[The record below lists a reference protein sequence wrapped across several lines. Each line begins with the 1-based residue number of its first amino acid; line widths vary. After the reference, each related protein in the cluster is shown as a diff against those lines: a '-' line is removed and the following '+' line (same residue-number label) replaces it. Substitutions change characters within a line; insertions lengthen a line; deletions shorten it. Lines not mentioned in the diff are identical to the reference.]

1 MSFADVL
8 IVGGGHGGA
17 QAALALRQRGFT
29 GSIVMVTR
37 EAYPPYERPPL
48 SKDYLAGTRPF
59 EKMLIRPESFWSDRE
74 IDIRTRCAVM
84 SIEPQL
90 RSVELSD
97 GSRLDYHTLIWAAGG
112 NPRLLPCDGADLD
125 GVHAIRTRADVDR
138 IRAQV
143 DGGVKKV
150 AVIGGGYIGLEA
162 AAVFRTLGLPVTVI
176 EREGR
181 VLSRVAGPALSTFY
195 EAEHRRQG
203 VDLMLG
209 YAVDALLGDEDGKV
223 RAVSF
228 TDAEGTAAEIE
239 ADLVIV
245 GIGIVPAVGPLLS
258 AGAAGTNGVDVDP
271 FCRTSLDDTYAIG
284 DCAAHANPYADNKVI
299 RLESVQNATDMASTV
314 ARHLTGEREPYETI
328 PWFWSNQYDLRLQ
341 TIGFSTEDDE
351 AVIRGDPDT
360 RSFSIVYLRDG
371 GRVAAIDCVNS
382 TRDYAQGR
390 RLIEARS
397 VPDRDALADPDVA
410 LKSLL

>member
-29 GSIVMVTR
+29 GRVVMIAR
-37 EAYPPYERPPL
+37 EPSLPYERPPL

-59 EKMLIRPESFWSDRE
+59 EKMLIRPESFWAERDIE
-74 IDIRTRCAVM
+74 IRSRCAVVA
-84 SIEPQL
+84 INPQL

-97 GSRLDYHTLIWAAGG
+97 GSRLDYHSLIWAAGG
-112 NPRLLPCDGADLD
+112 DPRRLSCPGADLD
-125 GVHAIRTRADVDR
+125 GIHSIRTRADVDR
-138 IRAQV
+138 IRAQM
-143 DGGVKKV
+143 DGGVRRV

-162 AAVFRTLGLPVTVI
+162 AAVFRAAGLPVTVI

-181 VLSRVAGPALSTFY
+181 VLSRVAGPALSGFY
-195 EAEHRRQG
+195 AAEHRRQG
-203 VDLMLG
+203 VDLLLG
-209 YAVDALLGDEDGKV
+209 QTVEGLLGDEDGKV

-228 TDAEGTAAEIE
+228 TDTEGTVGEIE

-245 GIGIVPAVGPLLS
+245 GIGIVPAVGPLLA
-258 AGAAGTNGVDVDP
+258 AGAAGTNGVDVDD

-299 RLESVQNATDMASTV
+299 RLESVQNATDMANTV
-314 ARHLTGEREPYETI
+314 ARHLTGEREPYATI

-341 TIGFSTEDDE
+341 TVGFSTDQDE
-351 AVIRGDPDT
+351 AVVRGDPDS
-360 RSFSIVYLRDG
+360 RSFSVVYLRDG
-371 GRVAAIDCVNS
+371 RVAALDCVNA

-397 VPDRDALADPDVA
+397 EPDRDALADPDVA

>member
-125 GVHAIRTRADVDR
+125 GVHAIRTRA
-138 IRAQV
+138 IR
-143 DGGVKKV
+143 
-150 AVIGGGYIGLEA
+150 
-162 AAVFRTLGLPVTVI
+162 
-176 EREGR
+176 
-181 VLSRVAGPALSTFY
+181 
-195 EAEHRRQG
+195 
-203 VDLMLG
+203 MCC
-209 YAVDALLGDEDGKV
+209 ALLWCVITQMKNLQQQRKTLERNLASAERLGMF
-223 RAVSF
+223 RAPK
-228 TDAEGTAAEIE
+228 
-239 ADLVIV
+239 L
-245 GIGIVPAVGPLLS
+245 
-258 AGAAGTNGVDVDP
+258 GAFGYV
-271 FCRTSLDDTYAIG
+271 F
-284 DCAAHANPYADNKVI
+284 
-299 RLESVQNATDMASTV
+299 
-314 ARHLTGEREPYETI
+314 
-328 PWFWSNQYDLRLQ
+328 
-341 TIGFSTEDDE
+341 
-351 AVIRGDPDT
+351 
-360 RSFSIVYLRDG
+360 
-371 GRVAAIDCVNS
+371 
-382 TRDYAQGR
+382 
-390 RLIEARS
+390 
-397 VPDRDALADPDVA
+397 
-410 LKSLL
+410 